1 MKPISEAKLTQKEI
15 QRIKDKYKIGS
26 KIKTNKL
33 SHRPISI
40 EDLLGNVEKVDDFGN
55 IVVRYKTLGTETLVE
70 GVDDFEL
77 L

>member
-1 MKPISEAKLTQKEI
+1 MKPIIEAKLTKQEI
-15 QRIKDKYKIGS
+15 QQIKEKYKIGS
-26 KIKTNKL
+26 KIKINKL
-33 SHRPISI
+33 SNRPIPKPG
-40 EDLLGNVEKVDDFGN
+40 LLGNIEKIDEFGN